1 MATLGTLRTRIADE
15 LQIDSST
22 YSTEIDRAIYSAI
35 EFYNDKDFWFLDTSP
50 ATVTLSA
57 TVNYALST
65 ILPGR
70 SQIKHIWLHLTPI
83 KEELHY
89 RPLNEFLQFDF
100 SDNYTG
106 DPLYW
111 TIENDTLKILPKP
124 QSTFT
129 AEVYY
134 TLRRSMTASAS
145 ASSVWTNEAEE
156 LIRLTAEVDILEN
169 RIKDYDEAMRK
180 RGRMMAVLEN
190 LDEKTIR
197 RRGTRRLKP
206 FM

>member
-15 LQIDSST
+15 LQIDSSA
-22 YSTEIDRAIYSAI
+22 YSSEIDRAIFSAI
-35 EFYNDKDFWFLDTSP
+35 EFYNDKDFWFLDAAS
-50 ATVTLSA
+50 ARFTLSA
-57 TVNYALST
+57 TVDYALST

-70 SQIKHIWLHLTPI
+70 SHIKHLWLHLTPV

-89 RPLNEFLQFDF
+89 RTLNEFLQLDF
-100 SDNYTG
+100 SDDYTG

-111 TIENDTLKILPKP
+111 TIEGDTLKILPKP

-129 AEVYY
+129 AEAYY
-134 TLRRSMTASAS
+134 SLRRSMTACAS

-156 LIRLTAEVDILEN
+156 LIRLAAEVDILEN
-169 RIKDYDEAMRK
+169 RMKDFDEAMRK
-180 RGRMMAVLEN
+180 RGRLMAVLEN
-190 LDEKTIR
+190 LDEKTVR
-197 RRGTRRLKP
+197 RRGARRIKP

>member
-1 MATLGTLRTRIADE
+1 MATLGTLRTRISDE

-22 YSTEIDRAIYSAI
+22 YSSEIDRAIYSAI
-35 EFYNDKDFWFLDTSP
+35 DFYNDKDFWFLDASP
-50 ATVTLSA
+50 TTFILSA
-57 TVNYALST
+57 TTDYALGT

-70 SQIKHIWLHLTPI
+70 SQIKSISLHLTPI
-83 KEELHY
+83 KPELYY
-89 RPLNEFLQFDF
+89 RGLQELLELDF

-111 TIENDTLKILPKP
+111 TIDHDTLIVQPKP
-124 QSTFT
+124 NITRT

-134 TLRRSMTASAS
+134 TLRNSMTASAS

-156 LIRLTAEVDILEN
+156 LIRLHAEVDILEN
-169 RIKDYDEAMRK
+169 RIKDYDEALRK
-180 RGRMMAVLEN
+180 RGRLAEVLAN
-190 LDEKTIR
+190 LNEKTVA
-197 RRGTRRLKP
+197 RRGTRRIKP